1 MPTGSLCNRREEIG
15 KEIENMAMITALIN
29 YMVSL
34 EEGGAGSPAGAALS
48 GFTSRWRE
56 FGKRNGVKGI

>member
-1 MPTGSLCNRREEIG
+1 
-15 KEIENMAMITALIN
+15 MALITALIN

>member
-1 MPTGSLCNRREEIG
+1 
-15 KEIENMAMITALIN
+15 MAMITALIN

-34 EEGGAGSPAGAALS
+34 GVAPDRLPAPPFLVLRAVGA
-48 GFTSRWRE
+48 E